1 MRTLPFQTAFTIAAL
16 GLLLAGARAEWP
28 AGWPAVKGPELSE
41 AASLVDFDPG
51 TVPMIPMMR
60 HAEPEPPAPVRPA
73 PKSPLLED
81 SGGALD
87 HFYASL
93 WRTEKGGAG
102 AVTRVVHYG
111 DSPTT
116 ADLITGD
123 VRTILQQRY
132 GSAGHGFVLIAKPW
146 AWYQHAGVDLSA
158 EGWDISPA
166 TQFKAH
172 DGLFGLGGV
181 SFTGGAG
188 AQSHIVF
195 KDRRH
200 TSFAIWFLMQPGGG
214 VFTVTADGAPLGR
227 VETAGASKI
236 AARSQFDVPGGASRL
251 DLRVEEGPVRIFGVS
266 VEKAGPGVVYDSLG
280 LNGASINVLS
290 RMFNADH
297 WAAELRERDPQ
308 LVVIN
313 YGTNEADF
321 TAFIDKQYAGEL
333 RETIRRVRAALPNA
347 SILVMSPMDRGYRTG
362 ADEIETMP
370 NIPRLVAIQRRIARE
385 TGCGFFN
392 TYEAMGG
399 EGTMSRWYNAKQ
411 RLVSGDF
418 IHPTPGGGKLIATI
432 FAREIGFGLN
442 RFKLRQVLQT
452 SAKGAAR

>member
-1 MRTLPFQTAFTIAAL
+1 MRTLPFHTALTIAIL
-16 GLLLAGARAEWP
+16 GLLLAGARAVRPE
-28 AGWPAVKGPELSE
+28 VKGPELS
-41 AASLVDFDPG
+41 AAAALVDFDPG
-51 TVPMIPMMR
+51 SVPLSPMVR

-73 PKSPLLED
+73 LASPLLED
-81 SGGALD
+81 SGGSLD
-87 HFYASL
+87 RFYASL
-93 WRTEKGGAG
+93 WRTEKGGAI
-102 AVTRVVHYG
+102 TRVVHYG

-123 VRTILQQRY
+123 VRAILQQRY
-132 GSAGHGFVLIAKPW
+132 GGAGHGFVLIAKPW
-146 AWYQHAGVDLSA
+146 AWYQHTGVDLSA

-172 DGLFGLGGV
+172 DGMFGLGGV
-181 SFTGGAG
+181 SFTGAAG
-188 AQSHIVF
+188 AESHIVF

-200 TSFAIWFLMQPGGG
+200 TSFAIWFLIQPGGG
-214 VFTVTADGAPLGR
+214 VFTATADGALLGH

-236 AARSQFDVPGGASRL
+236 AAHTRFGVPGGASKL
-251 DLRVEEGPVRIFGVS
+251 DLRVEQGPVRIFGVS
-266 VEKAGPGVVYDSLG
+266 VEKAGPGVIYDSLG
-280 LNGASINVLS
+280 LNGASITVLS

-308 LVVIN
+308 LVVLN

-362 ADEIETMP
+362 ADEIQTMP
-370 NIPRLVAIQRRIARE
+370 NIPRLVAIERRIALE

-399 EGTMSRWYNAKQ
+399 EGTMSRWYNAQ
-411 RLVSGDF
+411 PRLVSGDF
-418 IHPTPGGGKLIATI
+418 IHPTPGGGKLIAAI

-452 SAKGAAR
+452 SAKGLVR